1 MDLKSPVRHAYLD
14 MNGME
19 IDAEPEVSVPTGEL
33 YEVVVGNSPK
43 PVVSIMVMMG
53 ILWGHPRS

>member
-1 MDLKSPVRHAYLD
+1 